1 MAKNMTYPRDFQPR
15 APMPPANSP
24 QLFFPDSIYTVRC
37 RHDMLAIDQGR
48 PADVLP
54 VLPGVPANADH
65 PGPVDVVAGA
75 GHDAFEPG
83 GLFAAFLVC

>member
-1 MAKNMTYPRDFQPR
+1 
-15 APMPPANSP
+15 
-24 QLFFPDSIYTVRC
+24 
-37 RHDMLAIDQGR
+37 MLAIDQGR

-83 GLFAAFLVC
+83 RLFAAFLVC